1 MPMKKS
7 AREFNCARCHKQ
19 VVICSPCDR
28 GNIYCGRDCSRRS
41 RALNHR
47 IANQIYQKTLNG
59 RQKHAQRQHRYRQRE
74 KEKRQ
79 KVTDQGSNDLPPND
93 LLTCVPGEEKS
104 QEIKQL
110 YCHFCRNA
118 VSTFLRN
125 GYLRHHQEDKQR
137 DSSSWPLGP

>member
-19 VVICSPCDR
+19 VIICSPCDK
-28 GNIYCGRDCSRRS
+28 GNIYCGYICSRRS

-47 IANQIYQKTLNG
+47 IANQVYQKTLKG
-59 RQKHAQRQHRYRQRE
+59 RQKHAQRQRRYRQRKNE
-74 KEKRQ
+74 KQQ
-79 KVTDQGSNDLPPND
+79 KVTDQGSNDSTPND
-93 LLTCVPGEEKS
+93 LLPHVPSEEKS
-104 QEIKQL
+104 QETEQL
-110 YCHFCRNA
+110 YCHFCRKA

-125 GYLRHHQEDKQR
+125 GFLRHHQEDNQH